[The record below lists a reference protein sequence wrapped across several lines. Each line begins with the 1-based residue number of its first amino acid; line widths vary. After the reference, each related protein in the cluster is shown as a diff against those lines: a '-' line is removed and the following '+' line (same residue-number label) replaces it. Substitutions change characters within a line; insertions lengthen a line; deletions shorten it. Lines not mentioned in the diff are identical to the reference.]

1 MLLSFSAFDCCV
13 SGSALCT
20 GAAFL
25 AISSWKLLLLLS
37 EKKQSAGYQGSTL
50 PRVQRHRVLVFSFG
64 SVHVPKWTVLVPLC
78 WP

>member
-25 AISSWKLLLLLS
+25 AISSWRLLLLLS
-37 EKKQSAGYQGSTL
+37 EENQSAGYQGSTL
-50 PRVQRHRVLVFSFG
+50 LRAQRFQVLVFSLG
-64 SVHVPKWTVLVPLC
+64 SVHVAK
-78 WP
+78 